1 MPIMCKHVTLPV
13 GIYTTQGYSVVD
25 LLKNCKYLVVK
36 IKTHDNY
43 LDVYYVRKI
52 NLNFLF

>member
-43 LDVYYVRKI
+43 LDVYYVCKI